1 MRNFLPVGF
10 VVLLLASCVDD
21 DYARF
26 RSQFGSVDS
35 DMQRFPYVIAGGSL
49 VAYVGDKNTDAGEHF
64 MLNRSD
70 RLFAM
75 PFANLRNTRS
85 FHEEGVYSAVADVG
99 GCPFRITVVVPYA
112 PMDARDGTFI
122 ISGMADTT
130 KGTYFIT
137 SVSSDLLDNIDEVVM
152 SLRAQG
158 VPVRSDCR

>member
-1 MRNFLPVGF
+1 MKNLLPVGF
-10 VVLLLASCVDD
+10 ALLLLTSCGDD

-35 DMQRFPYVIAGGSL
+35 DMQRFPYVVAGGSL

-70 RLFAM
+70 RLFTM
-75 PFANLRNTRS
+75 SLANLRDKRS
-85 FHEEGVYSAVADVG
+85 FQEEGVYSAIADVG
-99 GCPFRITVVVPYA
+99 GCPFRITVAVPYA

-122 ISGMADTT
+122 ISGVADTT

-137 SVSSDLLDNIDEVVM
+137 SVSSDLLHDVDEVVK

-158 VPVRSDCR
+158 VPVRSDCS